1 MPGSGRRPGHPGTKE
16 LILARARS
24 VFADRGFDKAS
35 IRTIASSAG
44 VDPALVRRY
53 FGNKEGLF
61 LAALEVPVQP
71 AELVRR
77 VTGAGLEEVPSRL
90 ARTFLA
96 VWDDPVSGPAAV
108 ALLRSSFQHEWA
120 ASLLR
125 EFLITQLFRRAAS
138 QLGLGPKEME
148 LRFSLIA
155 SQVIGM
161 ATMRYVLRLEPLAS
175 APAEVVVAALAPTL
189 RQYLV
194 EPVG

>member
-1 MPGSGRRPGHPGTKE
+1 VPGSGRRPGNPGTKE
-16 LILARARS
+16 LILARARDI
-24 VFADRGFDKAS
+24 FADRGYDKAS
-35 IRTIASSAG
+35 IRAIASGAG
-44 VDPALVRRY
+44 VDPALVHHY

-71 AELVRR
+71 AEIVRR
-77 VTGAGLEEVPSRL
+77 VAGAGLEEAPARL
-90 ARTFLA
+90 ARTFLS

-120 ASLLR
+120 ATLLR

-138 QLGLGPKEME
+138 QLGLGRKEME
-148 LRFSLIA
+148 LRLSLIA
-155 SQVIGM
+155 SQLIGM
-161 ATMRYVLRLEPLAS
+161 AAMRYVLRLEPLAS

>member
-1 MPGSGRRPGHPGTKE
+1 MVYH
-16 LILARARS
+16 
-24 VFADRGFDKAS
+24 
-35 IRTIASSAG
+35 
-44 VDPALVRRY
+44 Y

-61 LAALEVPVQP
+61 LAALEMPVQP
-71 AELVRR
+71 TELVRR
-77 VTGAGLEEVPSRL
+77 VAGAGLEEVPSRL

-120 ASLLR
+120 ATLLR
-125 EFLITQLFRRAAS
+125 EFLITQVFRRAAS
-138 QLGLGPKEME
+138 HLGLDPKEME
-148 LRFSLIA
+148 LRFSLVA

-189 RQYLV
+189 RRYLM